1 MTMDK
6 VKSAFE
12 KAMEKAAKI
21 GEFTPEEKE
30 QLKEQEELKTWLAE
44 FYRGNL
50 DRNELW
56 QQLKGKKPFILK
68 EAQQY
73 LIDSLGLLST
83 PEELKTRRD
92 GIIAIETLKETQRT
106 PIIEQILD
114 SIEMLQRE
122 YQDRKE
128 RIADEI
134 RAEIERNPQM
144 RLKPVRTPD
153 GRTAFQATLSVDE
166 AVQANLSEL
175 LAEHEKVY
183 SAEFIRMI
191 YRLKQEII

>member
-1 MTMDK
+1 MDN

-21 GEFTPEEKE
+21 GEITPQEKE
-30 QLKEQEELKTWLAE
+30 QLKEQEELKKWLAE

-50 DRNELW
+50 DRDGLW

-68 EAQQY
+68 KAQQS
-73 LIDSLGLLST
+73 LIDSLGLSSN

-92 GIIAIETLKETQRT
+92 GIVAIETLKETQNT
-106 PIIEQILD
+106 PVIEQILD
-114 SIEMLQRE
+114 SIEMLQGE

-144 RLKPVRTPD
+144 RLKPIRTPN
-153 GRTAFQATLSVDE
+153 GRTAFQATLSIDE

-191 YRLKQEII
+191 YKLKQEIT

>member
-1 MTMDK
+1 MDK

-21 GEFTPEEKE
+21 GELTPEEKE
-30 QLKEQEELKTWLAE
+30 HLKEQEELKTWLAE